1 LVKKPPPRVDAG
13 LLLRSPIPPYVH
25 APYLINVASANTR
38 LRIPSPKILQDACDG
53 AAAINA
59 TAVIVHGGHAVAGD
73 IEAGSPVIC
82 DGRRGPPQRHRLPA
96 GTLRMT
102 DDRRRP
108 AA

>member
-1 LVKKPPPRVDAG
+1 MPPATRRVGEEATAARGCRVAAALTDPAPRPRAVSDQRG
-13 LLLRSPIPPYVH
+13 L
-25 APYLINVASANTR
+25 ANTR

-82 DGRRGPPQRHRLPA
+82 ETVDEGCRNDIA
-96 GTLRMT
+96 FLRELCG
-102 DDRRRP
+102 
-108 AA
+108 